1 MIKKTLGGK
10 MKNKNLKTKIVEG
23 RKCKGDKILLV
34 EDKPLK
40 MLDWIDMGLFFKR
53 NEDNLYPPPKY
64 KGGKMIQELMNEA
77 FDKGEIT
84 PDMKRKYKL

>member
-1 MIKKTLGGK
+1 MIKKTNGGK
-10 MKNKNLKTKIVEG
+10 MKKLKTKIVKG
-23 RKCKGDKILLV
+23 RKGEGDSILLV

-53 NEDNLYPPPKY
+53 NEDTLYPPPL

-77 FDKGEIT
+77 FDKGKVT